1 MLGAERFLREIRVTA
16 RLQHPNILP
25 LFDSGAAD
33 AFLFYVMPFVEGETL
48 RSRLDREK
56 QFSFDETVAIVRS
69 VASALDYAHA
79 HGVIHRDIK
88 PENILLEHGQ
98 AVLADFGIALA
109 VANAG
114 GERVT
119 ETGLS
124 LGTPSYMSPEQAS
137 GDRELD
143 ARTDVYAL
151 GSVAY
156 EMLAGDPPFS
166 GKNVQAIIARI
177 LTEPPPS
184 LQRARDTVP
193 ASIDAAIQKALAKV
207 PADRF
212 ASAGA
217 FAAALAAP
225 SAAPVATPAVTPAV
239 TPVMAP
245 VVVSVAGARASR
257 RLRAG
262 AVIAVAVL
270 SAVVAGAVLWP
281 RFFGGSSIKIAV
293 LPFENR
299 GDSAQAYFADG
310 MANEV
315 RNKLTGIK
323 GLEVIARSAMKEYRN
338 TSKRPTEIG
347 RELGVKYYLAG
358 EVSFRTQGR
367 DTLVEVSPEL
377 VNASNASIK
386 WQGTRIGGV
395 LADVFNLQTRI
406 AGEVADSLGMALGAD
421 ERVALDTKPTT
432 NLQAYQAF
440 LQGERAWDWPSN
452 TGDAGVARKAMP
464 YYLKAVEFDPGFS
477 IAWARLA
484 FVYTTLAYTGDSPQ
498 SDSAQRAAQ
507 RAIELKPNAADGH
520 IAMAFYDRWVLH
532 DHRKA
537 LDELR
542 RIHDPSAA
550 NNEMLFRVRGPSE
563 IQLGQLDVGI
573 ATLQHAQSLGPRS
586 PFFTRPLAA
595 WLTWVR
601 RHSEAVAVA
610 DVALSLD
617 STSDQMYNSKIL
629 MRLSAGDT
637 KGARGIFDVAQ
648 RKVGAL
654 KKGLVPNVPF
664 SPIIS
669 LTWFLDDAEGEQWLA
684 ARQSSLAL
692 AAGMLPQDRL
702 ISIADFHRQHG
713 DLVRARSYA
722 DSARQELELA
732 LKTSTDSAFVRG
744 RLGLMLAFL
753 PDRKREAIDQGERAA
768 AMMPI
773 AKDEFEGVLLQ
784 QLLVRIYMMTGEPT
798 KALDTL
804 EPLLKFHSGY
814 LTPAWLRI
822 DPTFAPLKGNPRFD
836 RLAAGN

>member
-1 MLGAERFLREIRVTA
+1 M
-16 RLQHPNILP
+16 
-25 LFDSGAAD
+25 
-33 AFLFYVMPFVEGETL
+33 
-48 RSRLDREK
+48 
-56 QFSFDETVAIVRS
+56 
-69 VASALDYAHA
+69 
-79 HGVIHRDIK
+79 
-88 PENILLEHGQ
+88 
-98 AVLADFGIALA
+98 
-109 VANAG
+109 
-114 GERVT
+114 
-119 ETGLS
+119 
-124 LGTPSYMSPEQAS
+124 
-137 GDRELD
+137 
-143 ARTDVYAL
+143 
-151 GSVAY
+151 
-156 EMLAGDPPFS
+156 
-166 GKNVQAIIARI
+166 
-177 LTEPPPS
+177 
-184 LQRARDTVP
+184 P

-217 FAAALAAP
+217 FAAAMTAASLPAAVP
-225 SAAPVATPAVTPAV
+225 S
-239 TPVMAP
+239 
-245 VVVSVAGARASR
+245 GHR
-257 RLRAG
+257 RLLLR
-262 AVIAVAVL
+262 AVIAAAVL

-358 EVSFRTQGR
+358 EVSFRTQGK

-406 AGEVADSLGMALGAD
+406 AGEVADSLGLALGAD

-452 TGDAGVARKAMP
+452 TGDAGVARKAKP

-484 FVYTTLAYTGDSPQ
+484 FAYTHLTVAGDLSQ
-498 SDSAQRAAQ
+498 SADSAHRAAQ

-520 IAMAFYDRWVLH
+520 IAMAYYDRWVLH
-532 DHRKA
+532 DPRKA

-550 NNEMLFRVRGPSE
+550 NNEMLFRVKGPSE

-732 LKTSTDSAFVRG
+732 LKTSTDSALVRG